1 MTLRQTIQAAPG
13 KTSDLIAKLS
23 ETSNQA
29 IKTREGL
36 FAQLS
41 DELSQYIE
49 LEVDHFLPL
58 LLKHDETKTL
68 VPAAL
73 KGNKDLRAS
82 LAKLTA
88 LPIDTDAFLE
98 ELDVL
103 NKSFQ
108 QHVRNERKD
117 LLPAVLK
124 AFSNEEASNLA
135 ANIDT
140 AVADAEKAKR
150 DEKREEAAI
159 AKLEEEKAEADAR
172 AERAAAKAER
182 EAEKTR
188 EAEKEKRAA
197 DEAELD
203 AATEEA
209 TKRVAK
215 QAEKVATD
223 AKDALAVVGQA
234 GQKIRKDLEV
244 SSTITADKTAD
255 IYAIWMDY
263 ATTAAGINTTA
274 AQQLMS
280 CKSIFDVADLQRDF
294 TTSAMR
300 NAIARN
306 VSLLKLTNQASKN
319 VMDTI
324 GARTD

>member
-13 KTSDLIAKLS
+13 KTSDLISKLS

-41 DELSQYIE
+41 GELSQYIE

-58 LLKHDETKTL
+58 LRKHDETKTL

-82 LAKLTA
+82 LDKLTA
-88 LPIDTDAFLE
+88 MPKDTDAFLE

-306 VSLLKLTNQASKN
+306 VSLLKLTNQASEN